1 MAQSIINFDTESNI
15 TLLKI
20 KQLAKLNG
28 IVLTTKEAQVQ
39 LALQWL
45 SELFLRLDEQDV
57 NNILGIKTK

>member
-1 MAQSIINFDTESNI
+1 MAQLIINFDTESNI